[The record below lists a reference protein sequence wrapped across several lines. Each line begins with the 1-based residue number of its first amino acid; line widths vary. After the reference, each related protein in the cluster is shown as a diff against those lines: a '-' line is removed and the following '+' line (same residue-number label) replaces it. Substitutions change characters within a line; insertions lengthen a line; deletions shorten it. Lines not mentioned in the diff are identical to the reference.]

1 MAHGLVC
8 ENCAPHRAS
17 ATLVRPSSLMAQSL
31 VLLLLLQ
38 QRRWQRCQ
46 CSDCCFPRRHRQLL
60 HVLPLVHLQP
70 QPPPPPPLMLLLLLL
85 ALPPPRQ

>member
-17 ATLVRPSSLMAQSL
+17 ATLARPSSLMAQSL
-31 VLLLLLQ
+31 VLVLVLLLR

-46 CSDCCFPRRHRQLL
+46 RSDCCFPRRHRQLL
-60 HVLPLVHLQP
+60 HVLPLLHLL
-70 QPPPPPPLMLLLLLL
+70 PPPPPLLL